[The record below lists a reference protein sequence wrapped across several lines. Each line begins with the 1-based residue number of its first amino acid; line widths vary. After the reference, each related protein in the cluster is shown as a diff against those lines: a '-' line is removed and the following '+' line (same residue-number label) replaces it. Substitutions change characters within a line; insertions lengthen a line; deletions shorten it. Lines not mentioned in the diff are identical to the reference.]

1 MISIPFKSFRLLL
14 LILFFVPLYAD
25 PKNVLPEEG
34 GGGWYAYFTTSS
46 DDFPEIRDKVK
57 NVKAP
62 ILVLQG
68 QYEFQSYGDGYE

>member
-1 MISIPFKSFRLLL
+1 
-14 LILFFVPLYAD
+14 
-25 PKNVLPEEG
+25 VLPEEG